1 MVTDRRDRSRRREP
15 SRAPS
20 VGRAVGQFV
29 FASLVA
35 SVVLIV
41 GSVLALR
48 SLARDEA
55 IRDARALTAF
65 AAEGIVEP
73 NLEQGVLTGK
83 PAALR
88 RLERVVQERVLNDR
102 VVRVKIWSRTGRL
115 VYSDEPRLI
124 GRRYQLG
131 EDELEALVSHTTH
144 AELSDLSR
152 PENSF
157 ERGQGSLLEVYTQIR
172 APDGTPLLFELY
184 ERFDSI
190 IASGH
195 RVWRAF
201 LPPLVAALL
210 LLWLVQVPLVWSI
223 SRRLQQRVA
232 EREELLL
239 SAIESSKLERLR
251 IAAELHDGVIQDLA
265 GVSYSLAAADRA
277 GLESPELVRVLREA
291 TTSTRQSVRR
301 LRALLVEINPAS
313 LRVAGLEAALTD
325 LVAPLSTAG
334 IQVELTVEQDREL
347 GAEVEALLFRAAGEG
362 IRNVARHAQARN
374 VSLRI
379 SADTGNARLMITDDG
394 LGFDPD
400 ERARRRE
407 EGHVGLD
414 LLEELTA
421 RMNGSL
427 EIRARPGGGTT
438 LELTVPTS

>member
-1 MVTDRRDRSRRREP
+1 MGGRADENRHREP

-20 VGRAVGQFV
+20 VGRAVSQFV
-29 FASLVA
+29 LASLVA

-55 IRDARALTAF
+55 IRDARTLAAF
-65 AAEGIVEP
+65 AAVGIVEP
-73 NLEQGVLTGK
+73 NLERGVLRGDL
-83 PAALR
+83 AALN
-88 RLERVVQERVLNDR
+88 RLDLVVQERVLSDR
-102 VVRVKIWSRTGRL
+102 VVRVKIWTRAGQL

-131 EDELEALVSHTTH
+131 EDEIGALRSQTTH

-157 ERGQGSLLEVYTQIR
+157 ERGHGKLLEVYTPIR

-195 RVWRAF
+195 RVWLSF

-277 GLESPELVRVLREA
+277 GLGSPELIRVLREA

-301 LRALLVEINPAS
+301 LRAILVAINPAS

-325 LVAPLSTAG
+325 LVAPLSTSG
-334 IQVELTVEQDREL
+334 IHVELTVEQDQEL
-347 GAEVEALLFRAAGEG
+347 SAEVEALLFRAAGEG

-379 SADTGNARLMITDDG
+379 SADMHNAQLMITDDG
-394 LGFDPD
+394 LGFDGD
-400 ERARRRE
+400 ERVRRRE

-414 LLEELTA
+414 LLEELTT
-421 RMNGSL
+421 RMHGSL
-427 EIRARPGGGTT
+427 EIRTPPGGGTT